1 MTDHISSMTLWHNFS
16 LLMHILALAMWLGAM
31 LFFLIVYGP
40 AVHQL
45 KPELGL
51 DLLNR
56 GRIKFEALSWVA
68 IGLLLITG
76 MSNLVLRSQSV
87 GGHLGQQYL
96 TVLGIKLLLF
106 LAMLVH
112 HALQVFKYGP
122 KIAFSTPA
130 ITGATETWPEPLRAH
145 WSKWFML
152 LKLNAT
158 LGAIATLL
166 GLALISR

>member
-1 MTDHISSMTLWHNFS
+1 MILWHNFS
-16 LLMHILALAMWLGAM
+16 LLMHLIALAMWLGAI

-51 DLLNR
+51 ELLNR
-56 GRIKFEALSWVA
+56 GRINFEALSWVA
-68 IGLLLITG
+68 IGLLLLTG
-76 MSNLVLRSQSV
+76 TSNLVLRSQSV

-96 TVLGIKLLLF
+96 TVLGIKLSLF
-106 LAMLVH
+106 VAMLVH

-122 KIAFSTPA
+122 KIAFSMAATS
-130 ITGATETWPEPLRAH
+130 GATETWPEPLHAH

-152 LKLNAT
+152 LKINAT
-158 LGAIATLL
+158 LGPIATLL